1 MKKLA
6 FLFLIPYVSF
16 AGGFVKYTGEGQ
28 FNSSKPEILKNHRQY
43 HNFDIRYDFNKDIYV
58 AGKTD
63 LFLNNIYVYG
73 ELKTKRIGINTIGI
87 KSVVQ
92 IAGKNGS
99 EYNNTVGRNAGD
111 ITLALKDYF
120 PINGIYNV
128 ADVYYKSHFLIY
140 PKEIGAQIYSKIDK
154 LKNITFEIKANA
166 FYEFE
171 NSFDEFYVKS
181 KVQDQAKKNIKDIE
195 EAKKVLENNGKK
207 YATEI
212 KKLATNDNDIK
223 KLIDEWKSKLNDYK
237 GTDKQNYEKF
247 LEDTKDIRNE
257 LSKKLPNGLEKYKD
271 KEQFLI
277 QASKDLLYAT
287 YNATTYKQREEF
299 KKAVSENNIKK
310 LNQFDQ
316 SNFVNKKSSYGAGLD
331 IKMTYRPIESLS
343 IIPGLKMKVK
353 NVNYYGK
360 SNLVEVKGSELTY
373 SVEPNITIKHTARV
387 KSFVFENSAYFAY
400 EYNGTSHFK
409 IIPESS
415 IKYEFLRNFGLK
427 VSAKAIVNNLKV
439 SSFNLS
445 GQMEYKW

>member
-28 FNSSKPEILKNHRQY
+28 FNTSKPEILKNHRQY
-43 HNFDIRYDFNKDIYV
+43 HSFDIRYDFNKDIYV

-73 ELKTKRIGINTIGI
+73 ELKTKRIGINTVGI
-87 KSVVQ
+87 KSIVQ

-111 ITLALKDYF
+111 ITLVIKDYF

-140 PKEIGAQIYSKIDK
+140 PKEIGAQIYTKIDK
-154 LKNITFEIKANA
+154 IKNITFEIKANA

-171 NSFDEFYVKS
+171 NSFDELYVKT

-195 EAKKVLENNGKK
+195 EAKKVLDNKGK
-207 YATEI
+207 YAQEI
-212 KKLATNDNDIK
+212 KKLAINDNDIK
-223 KLIDEWKSKLNDYK
+223 KLIDEWKTKLSQYT

-257 LSKKLPNGLEKYKD
+257 LAKKLPTGLEKYKNN
-271 KEQFLI
+271 EQFLI
-277 QASKDLLYAT
+277 QASRDLLYAT
-287 YNATTYKQREEF
+287 YKNDKGKIKNAI
-299 KKAVSENNIKK
+299 SENNIRK

-316 SNFVNKKSSYGAGLD
+316 NDFINKKSSYGAGLD

-360 SNLVEVKGSELTY
+360 SNLVEVKGSEFTY
-373 SVEPNITIKHTARV
+373 SVEPNITIKHIARV
-387 KSFVFENSAYFAY
+387 KSFVFENLAYFAY

-415 IKYEFLRNFGLK
+415 VKYEFLRNFTLK